1 MSDSPASEK
10 RQRKPRQA
18 SSLRSAGDKKLK
30 IKLTAGKEAHREHR
44 DHSGSEDE
52 LEPDV
57 AIEEQ
62 FILRLPPGEACEKLR
77 DMVRRRDVTDD
88 VKFIFKD
95 PRHGNFYINGQKF
108 DTKLVDL
115 PTIIES
121 QKTLDQKQLYKIG
134 DISQM
139 LLVEPHSQDE
149 PNALNNVRRN
159 AEFYLYPDGITPPL
173 KHVRKRRFRKRLSK
187 RTIEVVEKEVER
199 LLEVD
204 ATAEDVRYEMN
215 DSRDMEPDSDVGTQD
230 IDVEDTDEGSESD
243 EDLAAAIDRGLEE
256 LEEEDDDDDDDSDDE
271 DDDDDDEEDDEDDEK
286 GKHSEIAQK
295 RQEILEIKAA
305 IQRKNVDLNSATNAI
320 LKLVY
325 LGREYPMGYTNFFR
339 PKLKAAFIKKRELQ
353 DEEEI
358 RKSIAFGNYIVK
370 ELEAMYY
377 LKKYRT
383 LRARYT
389 VPEQEAYN
397 SLQKKLEAEG
407 I

>member
-1 MSDSPASEK
+1 MSDSPTSDK
-10 RQRKPRQA
+10 RQRKSRQS
-18 SSLRSAGDKKLK
+18 SSLRSSSNDKKIK
-30 IKLTAGKEAHREHR
+30 IKLTAAREGNRDHR

-62 FILRLPPGEACEKLR
+62 FILRMPPGDACNKLR
-77 DMVRRRDVTDD
+77 DMVRRRDVTED
-88 VKFIFKD
+88 VKFVFKD
-95 PRHGNFYINGQKF
+95 QRHGHFYINGQQF

-115 PTIIES
+115 PTILES
-121 QKTLDQKQLYKIG
+121 QKTIDQKQLYKIA

-149 PNALNNVRRN
+149 PSSTYGTRRN
-159 AEFYLYPDGITPPL
+159 ADYYLYPDGITPPL

-215 DSRDMEPDSDVGTQD
+215 DSRDMEPDSDAGTQD

-256 LEEEDDDDDDDSDDE
+256 LEEEDEDDDDDSDDE
-271 DDDDDDEEDDEDDEK
+271 DDEDDDDEDDEDDEK

-320 LKLVY
+320 LKQRFETVV
-325 LGREYPMGYTNFFR
+325 EN
-339 PKLKAAFIKKRELQ
+339 
-353 DEEEI
+353 
-358 RKSIAFGNYIVK
+358 
-370 ELEAMYY
+370 
-377 LKKYRT
+377 LKKQ
-383 LRARYT
+383 LALK
-389 VPEQEAYN
+389 EAH
-397 SLQKKLEAEG
+397 LAELNKE
-407 I
+407 

>member
-1 MSDSPASEK
+1 MSDSPVSEK
-10 RQRKPRQA
+10 RQRKPRQH
-18 SSLRSAGDKKLK
+18 SSLRSSSNDKKIK
-30 IKLTAGKEAHREHR
+30 IKITAAREANN
-44 DHSGSEDE
+44 HSGSEDE

-62 FILRLPPGEACEKLR
+62 FILRMPPGEACNKLR
-77 DMVRRRDVTDD
+77 DMVRKRDVTDG
-88 VKFIFKD
+88 VKFYFKD
-95 PRHGNFYINGQKF
+95 PRHGHFYIDGQQF

-121 QKTLDQKQLYKIG
+121 QKTIDQKQLYKVA

-139 LLVEPHSQDE
+139 LLVEPHNSQEE
-149 PNALNNVRRN
+149 PHTSYPFSVRRN
-159 AEFYLYPDGITPPL
+159 AEFYLHPDGVTPPL

-204 ATAEDVRYEMN
+204 ATAEDVRYEMSDN
-215 DSRDMEPDSDVGTQD
+215 RDLEPDSDIGTQD

-256 LEEEDDDDDDDSDDE
+256 LEEEDEDDDEDSDDDDDD
-271 DDDDDDEEDDEDDEK
+271 DDDDEDDEDDEK

-320 LKLVY
+320 LKQRFETVV
-325 LGREYPMGYTNFFR
+325 EN
-339 PKLKAAFIKKRELQ
+339 
-353 DEEEI
+353 
-358 RKSIAFGNYIVK
+358 
-370 ELEAMYY
+370 
-377 LKKYRT
+377 LKKQ
-383 LRARYT
+383 LALK
-389 VPEQEAYN
+389 EAH
-397 SLQKKLEAEG
+397 LAELNKE
-407 I
+407 

>member
-18 SSLRSAGDKKLK
+18 SSLRSASDKKLK

-88 VKFIFKD
+88 VKLIFKD
-95 PRHGNFYINGQKF
+95 PRHGNFYINGKKF

-159 AEFYLYPDGITPPL
+159 TEFYLYPDGITPPL

-215 DSRDMEPDSDVGTQD
+215 DNRDMGLDSDVGTQD

-256 LEEEDDDDDDDSDDE
+256 LEEEDDDEDDDSDDE
-271 DDDDDDEEDDEDDEK
+271 DDDEDDEDDDEDDEK

-320 LKLVY
+320 LKQRFETVV
-325 LGREYPMGYTNFFR
+325 EN
-339 PKLKAAFIKKRELQ
+339 
-353 DEEEI
+353 
-358 RKSIAFGNYIVK
+358 
-370 ELEAMYY
+370 
-377 LKKYRT
+377 LKKQ
-383 LRARYT
+383 LALK
-389 VPEQEAYN
+389 EAHLSELN
-397 SLQKKLEAEG
+397 KE
-407 I
+407 